1 MGSRAASA
9 RSFAVSHP
17 ILYIHTYTKSPFV
30 SQAGWLARHGAGR
43 DRSGA
48 RCAAACFFSS
58 SRPRDPGHCKTLLC
72 TGPAVSNLRY
82 ISSEGIAC
90 MNACYR
96 CSADGLP
103 GRPSGPPPLGP
114 HVVRT
119 RSGEMALRLRENK
132 FETDS
137 NDVLGWC
144 GTLRSAI
151 SRDLARQLRVSWI
164 PTLLCALWLRPY
176 SSRTWLEFMN
186 IIMIFEYARIK
197 IS

>member
-1 MGSRAASA
+1 MHECMLSLLR
-9 RSFAVSHP
+9 R
-17 ILYIHTYTKSPFV
+17 
-30 SQAGWLARHGAGR
+30 WLAR
-43 DRSGA
+43 
-48 RCAAACFFSS
+48 
-58 SRPRDPGHCKTLLC
+58 
-72 TGPAVSNLRY
+72 
-82 ISSEGIAC
+82 
-90 MNACYR
+90 
-96 CSADGLP
+96 
-103 GRPSGPPPLGP
+103 PPLGP
-114 HVVRT
+114 ALGPHGVRT

-132 FETDS
+132 FGTDS

-176 SSRTWLEFMN
+176 SSRAWLEFMN